1 MAEYIEKKKIVEL
14 LKKRCQFNLDER
26 EGETDLEKLFLL
38 YGADNEITVLQ
49 DCVDAIAPAD
59 VAPVVRGS
67 WTEQTVWICNS
78 DGKPVAPIGVE
89 YRCSVCGRREDKRE
103 PYCHCGAK
111 MSGV

>member
-1 MAEYIEKKKIVEL
+1 MAEYIEKKKIVDL
-14 LKKRCQFNLDER
+14 LAKRRQSNLDARDR
-26 EGETDLEKLFLL
+26 EEDLEQLYFLF
-38 YGADNEITVLQ
+38 GADNEITVLE
-49 DCVDAIAPAD
+49 DCVDDIAPAD
-59 VAPVVRGS
+59 VAPVIRGS